1 MIDRMFSSR
10 TFKKTFLLYVI
21 TMLIPILILITSIIQ
36 KDITEQKKENYNKY
50 SMDADRITKDMDNK
64 LEDIKKIK
72 EAINNQVWVKKL
84 MVEST
89 IYDSEFDPIK
99 YAEIREY
106 MNNTIRQSNI
116 LCFGAVIYPDK
127 SIAVT
132 QWGKYDL
139 NYFFESI
146 ALINVTN
153 LK

>member
-84 MVEST
+84 M
-89 IYDSEFDPIK
+89 
-99 YAEIREY
+99 
-106 MNNTIRQSNI
+106 
-116 LCFGAVIYPDK
+116 
-127 SIAVT
+127 
-132 QWGKYDL
+132 
-139 NYFFESI
+139 
-146 ALINVTN
+146 
-153 LK
+153 